1 MVKMKRAID
10 ILVGLSMWDS
20 FMLFG
25 TVAVPMDDG
34 TNGWVKNMQN
44 ANINHTR
51 LASSPRRFESVTFE
65 LVTELLGIPSSSFS
79 FYKFSQSND
88 VLRLSNSNFSNYRV

>member
-44 ANINHTR
+44 ANINHK
-51 LASSPRRFESVTFE
+51 AGIVTKKVRKCHF
-65 LVTELLGIPSSSFS
+65 
-79 FYKFSQSND
+79 
-88 VLRLSNSNFSNYRV
+88 